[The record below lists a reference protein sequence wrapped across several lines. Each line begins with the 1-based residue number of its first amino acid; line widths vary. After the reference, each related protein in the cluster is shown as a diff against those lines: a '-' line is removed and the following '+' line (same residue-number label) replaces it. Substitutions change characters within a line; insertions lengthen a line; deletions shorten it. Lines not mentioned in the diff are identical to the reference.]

1 MVGMADELKAF
12 DEIDLRIV
20 GLLGES
26 GRMSWR
32 ELGEAVHL
40 SSTSV
45 GERVRRLERL
55 GVISGY
61 RAIVDAAT
69 LGRGMRAVVEVA
81 LRPEISPD
89 VFESL
94 LTERSEVTFAAYV
107 TGAADY
113 AVLVDCAGAEGLD
126 AFTRWCKANG
136 AAQTE
141 SRVVLRRVVG

>member
-1 MVGMADELKAF
+1 MTDVSKAL
-12 DEIDLRIV
+12 DEIDTRII
-20 GLLGES
+20 GMLSES

-32 ELGEAVHL
+32 ELGEHVHL
-40 SSTSV
+40 SATSI
-45 GERVRRLERL
+45 GDRVRRLEGL

-61 RAIVDAAT
+61 RAVVDPAAV
-69 LGRGMRAVVEVA
+69 GRAMRAVIEVQ
-81 LRPEISPD
+81 LRPETSPD
-89 VFESL
+89 GFEAAL
-94 LTERSEVTFAAYV
+94 AERTEVTFAAYV

-126 AFTRWCKANG
+126 GFTRWCKANG